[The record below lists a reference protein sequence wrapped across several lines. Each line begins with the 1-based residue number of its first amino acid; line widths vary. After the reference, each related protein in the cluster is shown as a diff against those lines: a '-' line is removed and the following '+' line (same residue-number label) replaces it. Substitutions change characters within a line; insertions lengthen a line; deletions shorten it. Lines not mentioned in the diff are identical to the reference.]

1 MSTSTGHSPRARR
14 VRFALPAA
22 LGAVALVLLLA
33 YGVSLTG
40 QSHSIDGALAAGR
53 HPAAPPLSLP
63 LLEGG
68 RRSLASFRGRVVVL
82 NFWASWCPPCR
93 SEGPVLERWQRV
105 LTRYRGTVVGVDV
118 LDVAGDARAFVKS
131 NRITYPILR
140 DADGSHERSFDVF
153 GYPETLVIDRHG
165 RIAAVERGPVD
176 DLFFTTAV
184 LPVLRA
190 ADVRG

>member
-1 MSTSTGHSPRARR
+1 MSMSTGHSPRARR
-14 VRFALPAA
+14 ARFALPAA

-40 QSHSIDGALAAGR
+40 QSHSIDAALAAGR

-68 RRSLASFRGRVVVL
+68 RGSLASFRGRVVVL

-131 NRITYPILR
+131 NGITYPILR

-153 GYPETLVIDRHG
+153 GYPETLVIDRGG
-165 RIAAVERGPVD
+165 RIAAVQRGPVD

-190 ADVRG
+190 AT